1 MYRTDDPIADFDR
14 WDREQAEHEE
24 RLPHCAICGEA
35 IYEKYYVIEGEIICE
50 DCLETNYAYDVD
62 TYID

>member
-14 WDREQAEHEE
+14 WDAEQAAYEA
-24 RLPHCAICGEA
+24 RLPHCDYCGEPC
-35 IYEKYYVIEGEIICE
+35 YETYYEINGEIICE
-50 DCLETNYAYDVD
+50 ECIEKFRHDVD